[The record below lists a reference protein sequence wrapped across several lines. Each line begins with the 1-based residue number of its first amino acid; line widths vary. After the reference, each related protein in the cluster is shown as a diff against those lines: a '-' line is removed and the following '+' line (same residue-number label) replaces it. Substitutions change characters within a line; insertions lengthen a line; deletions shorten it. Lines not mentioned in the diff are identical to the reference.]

1 MGRQNTR
8 KSVDMSRYHV
18 IVQEER
24 CPALFPFT
32 MKAQDDDRASP
43 ELESN
48 CIISTYLRFPAER
61 QR

>member
-1 MGRQNTR
+1 MGGQNTQ
-8 KSVDMSRYHV
+8 KSVDVSRYHV

-24 CPALFPFT
+24 CPALLPFT
-32 MKAQDDDRASP
+32 MKAQDGDRASP

-48 CIISTYLRFPAER
+48 CIISSYLRFPAEE

>member
-1 MGRQNTR
+1 MGGQNTQ
-8 KSVDMSRYHV
+8 KSVDVSRYHV

-48 CIISTYLRFPAER
+48 CIISSYLRFPAEE

>member
-1 MGRQNTR
+1 MGGRNTQN
-8 KSVDMSRYHV
+8 SVDTSRCHV

-48 CIISTYLRFPAER
+48 CIICSDLRFPAER